1 MKHILSRAGALA
13 LALPLVV
20 AGCSKPEASKPTA
33 PATSTAPAA
42 AQPAPKYDQVPRL
55 RFNTVAAELFLPLF
69 WVEDRDQDKALSADE
84 LAVLWGYGKSERG
97 AWVVDGKLGPAF
109 DTAYAAIVRTASV
122 GHSAEGLSDEERAR
136 RALVVKEL
144 QQGRTTLVAHD
155 FAQASAEDKAILT
168 HVMRAV
174 EQVEALHA
182 KQKGVLGLDAQIPEG
197 DTASRMMFWRNQGP
211 GCEAPATMGEA
222 ACYALSAKAPE
233 VVGVYPAAVQ
243 AEKDFCKV
251 LEKKGGKAFLDH
263 YSVLVEEGGKYK
275 AVPYAEAYKA
285 EMEPIATEL
294 EAAAAAIQSADEAA
308 FKAYLTAA
316 AKAFRDNSWQA
327 ADEAWAAMSVKNSKW
342 YLRIGPDESYWE
354 PCNQR
359 AGFHASFA
367 RINTGSLEWQNKLDP
382 LKEDMENA
390 LAALAGKPYKARKVS
405 FHLPDFLDI
414 IVNAGD
420 SRSPSGATIGQSLPN
435 WGPVANE
442 GRGRTVVMVNLYTDA
457 DSNGALRAQAASLL
471 CAPTMGLFSDDPS
484 AQVMSTVL
492 HEAAHNLGPA
502 HEYKA
507 NGKTDDESFGGP
519 MAATMEE
526 LKAQTAALYFTDWL
540 VEKGV
545 IDAERAAKTHVRDLI
560 WAFGHIS
567 RGMYTSTGD
576 PKPYSQL
583 ASIQLGHFMQE
594 KVISWKADEKAAN
607 GEDTG
612 CFEVDVNAYA
622 PSAKKLMATVAGI
635 KARGDKKGA
644 EALKA
649 QFVDAKDELPK
660 LRDVIAERMLRSPK
674 ATFVY
679 TLGL

>member
-1 MKHILSRAGALA
+1 MWTWLA
-13 LALPLVV
+13 
-20 AGCSKPEASKPTA
+20 CTDE
-33 PATSTAPAA
+33 
-42 AQPAPKYDQVPRL
+42 QPRP
-55 RFNTVAAELFLPLF
+55 F
-69 WVEDRDQDKALSADE
+69 DE
-84 LAVLWGYGKSERG
+84 GEPV
-97 AWVVDGKLGPAF
+97 VVD
-109 DTAYAAIVRTASV
+109 
-122 GHSAEGLSDEERAR
+122 
-136 RALVVKEL
+136 
-144 QQGRTTLVAHD
+144 
-155 FAQASAEDKAILT
+155 
-168 HVMRAV
+168 AV
-174 EQVEALHA
+174 
-182 KQKGVLGLDAQIPEG
+182 P
-197 DTASRMMFWRNQGP
+197 GP

-367 RINTGSLEWQNKLDP
+367 RINTGSLEWQTKLDP
-382 LKEDMENA
+382 IKEDMENA

-471 CAPTMGLFSDDPS
+471 CAPTMGLFTDDPS

-594 KVISWKADEKAAN
+594 KVISWKADQKAAN